1 MILVT
6 RRPPSENVTA
16 EIDARSDVRLW
27 PEDRVMPREVLLD
40 QVRDA
45 TGLLCMLTDPVDRDL
60 LEAAPDLRVV
70 STLSV
75 GYDHVDV
82 EACRERGIT
91 VGHTPDVLTD
101 AVADW
106 VLTLLLASARRLP
119 EAIDHVRDRQW
130 RSWGPTLLVGR
141 DLHDARVGIVGLG
154 RVGQAVAR
162 RLQGFDVDLLY
173 HQRRRDAAAEQEH
186 GARWVPLEEL
196 LVESDFV
203 VLLAPLTPET
213 HRMIGPDQL
222 AAMRPTSYL
231 LNAARGPL
239 VDHEALHDALAS
251 GSIAGAALDVTDP
264 EPIPDDSPLLDLAN
278 CLVVPHLGSASV
290 TARAR
295 MAELAWANLLAGLA
309 GEEMP
314 APVG

>member
-6 RRPPSENVTA
+6 RRPPSETVTA

-27 PEDRVMPREVLLD
+27 SEDRVMPREELLG

-45 TGLLCMLTDPVDRDL
+45 TGLLCMLTDPVDRAL
-60 LEAAPDLRVV
+60 LDAAPDLRVV

-82 EACRERGIT
+82 DACRERGIA

-106 VLTLLLASARRLP
+106 VLTLLLAAARRLP

-141 DLHDARVGIVGLG
+141 DLHAARVGIVGLG

-162 RLQGFDVDLLY
+162 RLRGFDVDLLY
-173 HQRRRDAAAEQEH
+173 HQRRRDTAAEQEH
-186 GARWVPLEEL
+186 DARWVPLEQL
-196 LVESDFV
+196 LAESDFV

-231 LNAARGPL
+231 LNAARGQL
-239 VDHEALHDALAS
+239 VDHEALHEALAS

-314 APVG
+314 SPVG